1 MLEVVLT
8 GITHYCKDR
17 YAFYLTEDYLTENY
31 VLFSFSI
38 EGGGGDGH
46 IYEHL
51 INNFVTSVE
60 MHPNHNGLYVRIEG
74 VTEGLKEYVN
84 QVVES
89 KRHFILE

>member
-17 YAFYLTEDYLTENY
+17 YSFYLTEDT

-38 EGGGGDGH
+38 EGGGEDGH

-51 INNFVTSVE
+51 NNNFVTSVDGYC
-60 MHPNHNGLYVRIEG
+60 NHNGLYVKIVG
-74 VTEGLKEYVN
+74 VTEGLVEYVN

-89 KRHFILE
+89 KRHLIL